1 MDSNNTGAGL
11 GKRLKKLVTRHPSE
25 NGTSAS
31 GPPAGSDT
39 GPLRSLPEGKTDLPP
54 QRIIFQTL
62 TAEPQVIGV
71 EIEDVIVIGRS
82 EPGYGTS
89 PDLDLTSHNGQA
101 HGVSRRHAILL
112 PTDEGLCMV
121 DLDSMNGTWINGMYL
136 QPGQK
141 YRIRSGDRVE
151 FGTLKLLVRVA
162 GAVQTGRGKD
172 STAYTRSKPRN
183 K

>member
-1 MDSNNTGAGL
+1 MIL
-11 GKRLKKLVTRHPSE
+11 
-25 NGTSAS
+25 TS
-31 GPPAGSDT
+31 
-39 GPLRSLPEGKTDLPP
+39 
-54 QRIIFQTL
+54 
-62 TAEPQVIGV
+62 EPQVIGA

-82 EPGYGTS
+82 DPGYGAM
-89 PDLDLTSHNGQA
+89 PDLDLTAHNGQQ

-112 PTDEGLCMV
+112 PTDEGLCLV

-151 FGTLKLLVRVA
+151 FGTLKMLVRVA
-162 GAVQTGRGKD
+162 GVVQTGRGKG
-172 STAYTRSKPRN
+172 STAYTRSKPKN